1 MLNLNKN
8 SIFPYFIL
16 SIVIHFLVFFI
27 IFYHKTSKV
36 MFMQIPVEVSFYSP
50 GDDIEKKLKTEEKI
64 EPKIEQKKKEKV
76 NKEDIILDKDKKKE
90 KTKVK
95 EKEKPKQELP
105 KEENVKNK
113 VDGGS
118 MAANKGIM
126 IENADFKYSYYTSL
140 IVKKISKSWQ
150 WSNVDSSFR
159 ALVYFKI
166 AKDGFVSSTV
176 IKESSG
182 DDSFD
187 QNAIRAI
194 ELASPFAPLPDGY
207 KEDSLGVYFEFK
219 FR

>member
-8 SIFPYFIL
+8 SFFPYFVL
-16 SIVIHFLVFFI
+16 SVIIHFLVFFI
-27 IFYHKTSKV
+27 IFYQKTSKV
-36 MFMQIPVEVSFYSP
+36 TFMQIPVEVSFYSP
-50 GDDIEKKLKTEEKI
+50 GDEIEKKLNDKTEVKP
-64 EPKIEQKKKEKV
+64 EPKIEKKKKEKID
-76 NKEDIILDKDKKKE
+76 KDDISLDKKKKKE
-90 KTKVK
+90 KTKTVSK
-95 EKEKPKQELP
+95 ETEKKEDKKP
-105 KEENVKNK
+105 VNK
-113 VDGGS
+113 IESGS
-118 MAANKGIM
+118 SPNKGIM

-140 IVKKISKSWQ
+140 IVKKISRYWQ

-166 AKDGFVSSTV
+166 SKDGFVSSCV

-187 QNAIRAI
+187 QNALRAI
-194 ELASPFAPLPDGY
+194 ELASPFAPLPEAY